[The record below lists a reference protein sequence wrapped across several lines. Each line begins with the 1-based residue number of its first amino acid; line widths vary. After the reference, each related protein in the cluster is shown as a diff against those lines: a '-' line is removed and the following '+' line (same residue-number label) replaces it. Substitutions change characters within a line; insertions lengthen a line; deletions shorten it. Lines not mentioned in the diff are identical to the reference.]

1 LNQPTILERAFA
13 LAASGR
19 FTNLQAVKVALK
31 NEGFPDYG
39 HLSGPRLRKQVWKI
53 IRAASPASKP
63 SEHVK
68 SA

>member
-1 LNQPTILERAFA
+1 MNHSTILERAFA
-13 LAASGR
+13 LAASGK

-39 HLSGPRLRKQVWKI
+39 HLSGPLLRKQLWKI

-63 SEHVK
+63 DQQVN

>member
-1 LNQPTILERAFA
+1 MNQPTILERAFA

-31 NEGFPDYG
+31 SEGFPDYG
-39 HLSGPRLRKQVWKI
+39 HLSGPLLRKQLWKI
-53 IRAASPASKP
+53 IRAAATKSVEQA
-63 SEHVK
+63 K